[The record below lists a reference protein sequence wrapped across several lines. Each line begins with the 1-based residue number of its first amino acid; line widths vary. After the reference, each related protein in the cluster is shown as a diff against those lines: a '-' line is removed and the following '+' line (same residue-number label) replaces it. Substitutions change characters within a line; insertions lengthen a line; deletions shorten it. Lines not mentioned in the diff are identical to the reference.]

1 MSGLRS
7 MVEDYLAI
15 RRALGFTLRAPAV
28 LLEHFLR
35 FAEQDHAEFI
45 TTDLAMRFVMQPG
58 KAGPVTRGVRLRTV
72 RLLAGY
78 CATRDPRTEVPSR
91 DLLPSQYRR
100 QQPYIYTDE
109 EIASLLV
116 VAVRLPSR
124 TGLRAATYTTLYG
137 LLAVTG
143 FRISEA
149 VDLDR
154 RDVDLE
160 QGLITVRR
168 TKFGKTRWVPLHAT
182 TVTALRE
189 YGSRRDEIHPSPRT
203 SHFFLSEDG
212 APITQCMARWTFVRL
227 SRELGL
233 RQPGDSH
240 GPRLHDFRHRFAVA
254 TLLAWY
260 REGKNVER
268 LLPVLSTY
276 LGHVHVNDTYWYL
289 TAVPELL
296 ALASARTPSKEVQL

>member
-1 MSGLRS
+1 MSDLRLV
-7 MVEDYLAI
+7 VEEYLAI
-15 RRALGFTLRAPAV
+15 RRALGFTLRGPAV
-28 LLEHFLR
+28 VLERFLR

-58 KAGPVTRGVRLRTV
+58 RAGAVTRGTRLRTV
-72 RLLAGY
+72 RLLAQY
-78 CATRDPRTEVPSR
+78 CATRDPRTEIPSR
-91 DLLPSQYRR
+91 NLLPCRYRR
-100 QQPYIYTDE
+100 QQPYIYTDQ
-109 EIASLLV
+109 EIASLLA
-116 VAVRLPSR
+116 VAVRLPSK
-124 TGLRAATYTTLYG
+124 TGLRAVTYTTLYG

-154 RDVDLE
+154 KDVDLE

-168 TKFGKTRWVPLHAT
+168 TKFGKTRWVPLHVT
-182 TVTALRE
+182 TVTALRQ
-189 YGSRRDEIHPSPRT
+189 YASRRDEVHPSART
-203 SHFFLSEDG
+203 PHFFLSEDG

-227 SRELGL
+227 SRKLGL
-233 RQPGDSH
+233 RQSDDSH

-268 LLPVLSTY
+268 LLPVLSSY
-276 LGHVHVNDTYWYL
+276 LGHVHVNDTCWYI

-296 ALASARTPSKEVQL
+296 ALASARTPSKEVQR